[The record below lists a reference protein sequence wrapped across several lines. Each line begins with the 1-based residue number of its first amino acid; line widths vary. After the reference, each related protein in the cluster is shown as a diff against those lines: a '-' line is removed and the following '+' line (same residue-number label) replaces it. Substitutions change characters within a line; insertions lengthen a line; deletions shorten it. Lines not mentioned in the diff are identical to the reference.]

1 MLYLGPETRL
11 SSLIVEPKHSLI
23 RQSVQSQER
32 EEPLNGDGF
41 GIGWYAS
48 ERSAE
53 PAVFRSITP
62 AWNNR
67 NLQNLARVVASD
79 CVLAHVRAATQSSG
93 VNEANCHP
101 FRWRQYLCMH
111 NGDVGDFRLVRRK
124 LLASVCDE
132 AFGNVYGSTDS
143 EHFFAL
149 FIDSLLG
156 LDESDPALRMAQALA
171 RTITRTLDLVRSAA
185 AGSPSYLN
193 VAISDG
199 EHAVVSR
206 FTDADDGVPESLYY
220 FTGQLYPDVGTRAK
234 RKGTQAVTVSS
245 ERLTSDAGW
254 VEVPPGTIIILRRD
268 RAPQLVDAR
277 TAQPVVTPSR
287 RRKSARA
294 LVRTARRPSSC
305 CAAAL
310 EAPRLIDDRAE

>member
-1 MLYLGPETRL
+1 MLYLGPETHL
-11 SSLIVEPKHSLI
+11 ASLIVEPRHSLI
-23 RQSVQSQER
+23 RQSVNSQER

-48 ERSAE
+48 EHSRE

-67 NLQNLARVVASD
+67 NLHNLARVVASD

-101 FRWRQYLCMH
+101 FRWRNYLCMH

-156 LDESDPALRMAQALA
+156 NDEPDPALRMAQSLA
-171 RTITRTLDLVRSAA
+171 RAISRALELVHGAGTGSA
-185 AGSPSYLN
+185 SYLN

-199 EHAVVSR
+199 EHAIVSR

-220 FTGQLYPDVGTRAK
+220 FPGQLYPDVGPRAK
-234 RKGTQAVTVSS
+234 HKDTQAVTVSS
-245 ERLTSDAGW
+245 ERLTADPGW
-254 VEVPPGTIIILRRD
+254 VEVPSGQIIILRRD
-268 RAPQLVDAR
+268 CAPQFVDAR
-277 TAQPVVTPSR
+277 TGLAVSGG
-287 RRKSARA
+287 ARA
-294 LVRTARRPSSC
+294 
-305 CAAAL
+305 
-310 EAPRLIDDRAE
+310 

>member
-1 MLYLGPETRL
+1 MCRLMLYLGPETRL
-11 SSLIVEPKHSLI
+11 SSLIVEPAHSLI
-23 RQSVQSQER
+23 RQSVNSQER

-41 GIGWYAS
+41 GVGWYAS
-48 ERSAE
+48 EHSAE

-111 NGDVGDFRLVRRK
+111 NGDVGDFKLVRRK
-124 LLASVCDE
+124 LLASLCDD

-156 LDESDPALRMAQALA
+156 VDEKDPALRMAQALA
-171 RTITRTLDLVRSAA
+171 RAISRALDLVRSAG
-185 AGSPSYLN
+185 AGSASYMN

-206 FTDADDGVPESLYY
+206 FTDEKGGVPESLYY
-220 FTGQLYPDVGTRAK
+220 FSGQLYPDVGPKAK
-234 RKGTQAVTVSS
+234 RKGTQAVIVSS
-245 ERLTSDAGW
+245 ERLTADVGW
-254 VEVPPGTIIILRRD
+254 VEVPPGQIIILRRD
-268 RAPQLVDAR
+268 RVPQFVDAR
-277 TAQPVVTPSR
+277 TARPLAAPAAGR
-287 RRKSARA
+287 SAGQ
-294 LVRTARRPSSC
+294 S
-305 CAAAL
+305 AA
-310 EAPRLIDDRAE
+310 

>member
-1 MLYLGPETRL
+1 MCRLMLYLGPEATL
-11 SSLIVEPKHSLI
+11 SALIVEPEHSLI
-23 RQSVQSQER
+23 RQSVHSKER

-48 ERSAE
+48 DRSAE

-67 NLQNLARVVASD
+67 NLHNLARVVASD

-93 VNEANCHP
+93 VNDANCHP

-111 NGDVGDFRLVRRK
+111 NGDVANFRLVRRK
-124 LLASVCDE
+124 LLESVCDE

-149 FIDSLLG
+149 FIDSLLT
-156 LDESDPALRMAQALA
+156 LDEPDPALRMAKALA
-171 RTITRTLDLVRSAA
+171 RAIDRALELVEATGTA
-185 AGSPSYLN
+185 EDSYLN

-206 FTDADDGVPESLYY
+206 FTDADDGVPETLYY
-220 FTGQLYPDVGTRAK
+220 IADQIYRDIGPTAK
-234 RKGTQAVTVSS
+234 RQGTKAVIVSS
-245 ERLTSDAGW
+245 ERLTSDARW
-254 VEVPPGTIIILRRD
+254 KEVPPGQIIILRRD
-268 RAPQLVDAR
+268 RAPEFMDAR
-277 TAQPVVTPSR
+277 TA
-287 RRKSARA
+287 
-294 LVRTARRPSSC
+294 RPAS
-305 CAAAL
+305 
-310 EAPRLIDDRAE
+310 

>member
-1 MLYLGPETRL
+1 MCRLMLYLGPETRL
-11 SSLIVEPKHSLI
+11 SSLVVDPSHSLI
-23 RQSVQSQER
+23 RQSVHSDER

-41 GIGWYAS
+41 GIGWYAREFDS
-48 ERSAE
+48 E

-67 NLQNLARVVASD
+67 NLHNLARVVASD

-111 NGDVGDFRLVRRK
+111 NGDVGNFRAVRRK

-149 FIDSLLG
+149 YIDSLLAH
-156 LDESDPALRMAQALA
+156 DERDPAQRMASALA
-171 RTITRTLDLVRSAA
+171 RTIHRVLDLVREAGADAA
-185 AGSPSYLN
+185 SYLN

-199 EHAVVSR
+199 ERAVVSR
-206 FTDADDGVPESLYY
+206 FTDAGDDEPESLYY
-220 FTGQLYPDVGTRAK
+220 FAGQLYPRVAGAAHAP
-234 RKGTQAVTVSS
+234 AVTVSS
-245 ERLTSDAGW
+245 ERLTEHPGWTAVPAGQ
-254 VEVPPGTIIILRRD
+254 IIVLGRE
-268 RAPQLVDAR
+268 RAPQFVA
-277 TAQPVVTPSR
+277 
-287 RRKSARA
+287 
-294 LVRTARRPSSC
+294 
-305 CAAAL
+305 
-310 EAPRLIDDRAE
+310 I

>member
-23 RQSVQSQER
+23 RQSVHAQER

-48 ERSAE
+48 EHSFE

-101 FRWRQYLCMH
+101 FRWREYLCMH
-111 NGDVGDFRLVRRK
+111 NGDVGDFRLVRRR

-156 LDESDPALRMAQALA
+156 LVEPDPALRMARALA
-171 RTITRTLDLVRSAA
+171 HAITRTLELVRSAGA
-185 AGSPSYLN
+185 VGASYLN

-199 EHAVVSR
+199 EHAAVSR

-220 FTGQLYPDVGTRAK
+220 IEGQLYPDVGPRAK

-245 ERLTSDAGW
+245 ERLTADAGW
-254 VEVPPGTIIILRRD
+254 AEVPAGAIIILRRD
-268 RAPQLVDAR
+268 QPPQFIDAL
-277 TAQPVVTPSR
+277 TA
-287 RRKSARA
+287 KI
-294 LVRTARRPSSC
+294 L
-305 CAAAL
+305 
-310 EAPRLIDDRAE
+310 